1 MQFYWGDIPSTVH
14 SEWDLPKKV
23 IVFYIVKLSKKFFLY
38 LCDREKKRIA
48 LPDFIGGGQF
58 ADLQQVANTINENTN
73 QLIKTL

>member
-38 LCDREKKRIA
+38 LCDREKKE
-48 LPDFIGGGQF
+48 LPFPILSGGGNLLIYSK
-58 ADLQQVANTINENTN
+58 LQTQLTRTQTN
-73 QLIKTL
+73 